1 MATYYIDHKNG
12 NNSFDGLSPETA
24 RRDYTDI
31 ELTAGDTVLFKRGSF
46 YRDRLH
52 AKASVSYG
60 AYGEGERPTFC
71 GSFDVSLSEDWEET
85 DVENVWKCVKP
96 IIGDVGNIVYNEA
109 DCTATFR
116 WNKEE
121 LCSQGDFFD
130 ERNCL
135 GDRFK
140 PALDEK
146 TLYVYSVGNP
156 ATVYSHIEAIG
167 YHTRQLVVLGDN
179 MTFEGLRFMNS
190 GVHALAG
197 SGNHITVKD
206 CVIENIGGCA
216 WNKELKIRFGNGF
229 EIWAKGN
236 DILIE
241 NCIFK
246 NVYDSCV
253 THQGPGE
260 KTQPAERFVC
270 RGCTFDT
277 YGMAAFEY
285 RDKLPIDSEFT
296 DNVCLNAGCGFAML
310 GEDLPRYSE
319 IWPDP
324 MGHHIF
330 MWRIPKA
337 TEGGNLIIKNNC
349 FGEAPVG
356 AAIFSIISPE
366 AEAQVKLDNN
376 KYTKNDILLN
386 RFGGV
391 DYNDLETYKAATG
404 QDKNSKYAE

>member
-1 MATYYIDHKNG
+1 MATYYIDPKSG
-12 NNSFDGLSPETA
+12 DNSLDGLSPDTA

-31 ELTAGDTVLFKRGSF
+31 ELAAGDTVLFKRGSF
-46 YRDRLH
+46 YRDKLY
-52 AKASVSYG
+52 AKKFISYG

-71 GSFDVSLSEDWEET
+71 GSFDVSLPEDWEET
-85 DVENVWKCVKP
+85 ECENVWKCAKP

-130 ERNCL
+130 ERNFL

-167 YHTRQLVVLGDN
+167 YHNRQLVSLGDG
-179 MTFEGLRFMNS
+179 MSFEGLRFMNS

-197 SGNHITVKD
+197 IGNNITVRD

-229 EIWAKGN
+229 EIWEMGN
-236 DILIE
+236 DILLE
-241 NCIFK
+241 NCTFK

-260 KTQPAERFVC
+260 KTQPTVNFVC
-270 RGCTFDT
+270 RNCVFDT

-285 RDKLPIDSEFT
+285 RDKLPIDSSFT
-296 DNVCLNAGCGFAML
+296 DNICLNAGCGFAML
-310 GEDLPRYSE
+310 GEELPRYSE

-330 MWRIPKA
+330 MWRIPEA
-337 TEGGNLIIKNNC
+337 TEGGSLVIENNC
-349 FGEAPVG
+349 FGAAPVG
-356 AAIFSIISPE
+356 AAMFSIISPE

-376 KYTKNDILLN
+376 KYTRNDILLN
-386 RFGGV
+386 RWGGV
-391 DYNDLETYKAATG
+391 DYNDLEAYKAATG
-404 QDKNSKYAE
+404 QDKNSFYAD

>member
-1 MATYYIDHKNG
+1 MKTYYIDNLNG
-12 NNSFDGLSPETA
+12 NDTLDGLSPETA
-24 RRDYTDI
+24 RKSYRDI
-31 ELTAGDTVLFKRGSF
+31 ELTEGDSVLFKRGSF
-46 YRDRLH
+46 YRDKLH
-52 AKASVSYG
+52 AVAHVSYG
-60 AYGEGERPTFC
+60 AYGDGEMPTFC
-71 GSFDVSLSEDWEET
+71 GSFDVSLPENWEKTET
-85 DVENVWKCVKP
+85 ENVWKCTKP

-121 LCSQGDFFD
+121 LCSQGDFYD

-167 YHTRQLVVLGDN
+167 YHTRQLVDLRDGISFD
-179 MTFEGLRFMNS
+179 GLRFINS

-197 SGNHITVKD
+197 NGNNITVRN

-216 WNKELKIRFGNGF
+216 WSKDLKIRFGNGF

-241 NCIFK
+241 NCTFK

-253 THQGPGE
+253 THQGPGH
-260 KTQPAERFVC
+260 KTQPTENFVC
-270 RGCTFDT
+270 RNCTFDT

-285 RDKLPIDSEFT
+285 RDKLPIDSAFT
-296 DNVCLNAGCGFAML
+296 GNTCLNAGCGFAML
-310 GEDLPRYSE
+310 GETLPRKSE
-319 IWPDP
+319 IWPQP

-330 MWRIPKA
+330 MWRIPEA
-337 TEGGNLIIKNNC
+337 TEGGNLVIKDNY
-349 FGEAPVG
+349 FGPAPVG
-356 AAIFSIISPE
+356 AAIYSIISAE
-366 AEAQVKLDNN
+366 AEAQTHINNN

-386 RFGGV
+386 RWGGE
-391 DYNDLETYKAATG
+391 DFNDLNTYKAATA
-404 QDKNSKYAE
+404 QDRDSVYAD